1 MDIDLI
7 LQKRKIIMLF
17 TKVGAVIIQVSDME
31 KSTEFYKE
39 ILELPLKSQSKDWT
53 EFFSSGTVVA
63 LHQAKKKEQVDGGK
77 GMLLGFTVYEF
88 EDVVKHLQ
96 ENKVEFFKKPTE
108 ESFGMHTIIKDPDN
122 HLISIAQIKRKPT
135 EEFDL
140 MGLLGAD

>member
-63 LHQAKKKEQVDGGK
+63 LHQAKKKEQVDSGK

-88 EDVVKHLQ
+88 EDVVKRLQ